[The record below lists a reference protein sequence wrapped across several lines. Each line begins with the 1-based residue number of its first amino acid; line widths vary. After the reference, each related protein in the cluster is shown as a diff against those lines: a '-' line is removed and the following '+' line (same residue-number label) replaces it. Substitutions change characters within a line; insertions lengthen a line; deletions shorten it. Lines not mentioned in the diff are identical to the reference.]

1 MSVLTAPEADRVRSA
16 IRALPF
22 QPDPARHDIRSALP
36 PALQPMLQNGFLE
49 HSFKTALFP
58 SLLYAAAA
66 DAEPWLDN
74 LGATRTS
81 TRKGLLP
88 VVTTP
93 TTGSDA
99 SLATYPLEQWSVK
112 MDQYSQAVATDM
124 LSNLVALASKYAA
137 DIQTLGL
144 NAGQSINALARN
156 KLYTAYKGGR
166 TWVTTTNTTSTTIAV
181 HDVEGFLY
189 KNVNGVPTAVSAGNP
204 LTVTVGGV
212 ANTVTGASVT
222 SGAGNLTV
230 GTTTAV
236 TVGDAIVA
244 ANAPVSIRPTGNTA
258 FNLTSGSIATA
269 SLFRSAVARLRKMN
283 VPTVNGNYIAHI
295 DPDTEAQLFADADFK
310 QAYQGRGDSAV
321 FQNMSIGTFLGIDWV
336 RNTEAPVI
344 TDGGTAASGA
354 AGTLTVHRP
363 IVLGAGALIAAPL
376 QGQGQLL
383 TETGVSTV
391 PNIAM
396 VNVANGID
404 VVLIVRPPQDNL
416 QQAIV
421 STWSWTGDFGVPSDA
436 NTGDAATF
444 KRAILVEH
452 A

>member
-181 HDVEGFLY
+181 HDVL
-189 KNVNGVPTAVSAGNP
+189 A
-204 LTVTVGGV
+204 
-212 ANTVTGASVT
+212 
-222 SGAGNLTV
+222 
-230 GTTTAV
+230 
-236 TVGDAIVA
+236 
-244 ANAPVSIRPTGNTA
+244 RP
-258 FNLTSGSIATA
+258 
-269 SLFRSAVARLRKMN
+269 
-283 VPTVNGNYIAHI
+283 
-295 DPDTEAQLFADADFK
+295 ADS
-310 QAYQGRGDSAV
+310 DS
-321 FQNMSIGTFLGIDWV
+321 
-336 RNTEAPVI
+336 R
-344 TDGGTAASGA
+344 
-354 AGTLTVHRP
+354 
-363 IVLGAGALIAAPL
+363 
-376 QGQGQLL
+376 
-383 TETGVSTV
+383 TETMSPRCGS
-391 PNIAM
+391 
-396 VNVANGID
+396 
-404 VVLIVRPPQDNL
+404 R
-416 QQAIV
+416 
-421 STWSWTGDFGVPSDA
+421 
-436 NTGDAATF
+436 
-444 KRAILVEH
+444 RR
-452 A
+452 